1 MFAGGIRLR
10 KVQSVR
16 MLRLERPI
24 MPREANPSKLM
35 PAAGIL

>member
-16 MLRLERPI
+16 MLRLEPYNA
-24 MPREANPSKLM
+24 REANPSKLM